1 MQHLSVTG
9 IRLAVLDMAG
19 TTVRDDG
26 AVEGAFRAALLAVGT
41 PPGPE
46 LDRALDQARATM
58 GQSKIEVFRSVFAG
72 DEDRA
77 QRANQAFEAAYDET
91 IAGSGAEPL
100 PGAEDALRE
109 LRARDVRVCLT
120 TGFSAATQTRLVA
133 ALGWEGFVDLTLA
146 PSATRRGRP
155 HPDLVLEAVLR
166 LQIDDVRA
174 VAVAGDTVSDLVAGT
189 SAGAS
194 IVAGVLTGSHGR
206 AQLESAPHTH
216 ILASIAELPALL

>member
-1 MQHLSVTG
+1 MNG
-9 IRLAVLDMAG
+9 ISLAVLDMAG

-41 PPGPE
+41 PSGPE
-46 LDRALDQARATM
+46 LDRLLDQARATM
-58 GQSKIEVFRSVFAG
+58 GQSKIEVFRAVFG
-72 DEDRA
+72 DENQA
-77 QRANQAFEAAYDET
+77 QRANQAFEAAYDKT
-91 IAGSGAEPL
+91 IAESGAQPL

-120 TGFSAATQTRLVA
+120 TGFSATTQARLVA
-133 ALGWEGFVDLTLA
+133 VLGWEGLVDLTLA
-146 PSATRRGRP
+146 PGATRRGRP
-155 HPDLVLEAVLR
+155 YPDLVLEAVLR

-194 IVAGVLTGSHGR
+194 VVAGVLTGAHTR

-216 ILASIAELPALL
+216 ILESIAELPALC